1 MTPHEENWL
10 ALSMVD
16 RVGNKTV
23 AVLLERFGDVDS
35 ILGASLEEITRGCGI
50 HPELAKR
57 ISNAR
62 QGQAFWIEKKRI
74 EHHGVSLV
82 PMDSEY
88 YPPRLRSVHLP
99 PPILYCRGAPPFPAG
114 PVLAV
119 VGTRAH
125 THYGEKVT
133 LSLIEGV
140 ARANPEVVILSGM
153 ARGIDTLAHRQALQ
167 CGLKTIAVLG
177 GGLAN
182 PYPPENRELA
192 AEIAAHG
199 AVISEFGMD
208 QRPLARNFPIRNRV
222 IAGMADAVLVVEA
235 GESSGALITSSF
247 AINQGRPVL
256 AVPGNLGQTES
267 QGTNRLIQ
275 SGQGILVRGP
285 EDLLGAMHGVRHPAP
300 TQLNWLEPAS
310 AGAAEPSARESVHKG
325 EKRSIMEV
333 LRKGA
338 MHPDDLAGES
348 GIPIDKLI
356 GLLLELELSGDIYQT
371 PENQFAIA

>member
-10 ALSMVD
+10 ALSLVD

-23 AVLLERFGDVDS
+23 AVLLERFGDVDT
-35 ILGASLEEITRGCGI
+35 ILAASQEEITRGCGI
-50 HPELAKR
+50 HPELALR

-62 QGQAFWIEKKRI
+62 QVQAFRMEIKHIE
-74 EHHGVSLV
+74 EHGVSLV
-82 PMDSEY
+82 SMDSEN
-88 YPPRLRSVHLP
+88 YPTRLRSVHLP
-99 PPILYCRGAPPFPAG
+99 PPILYCQGALPLPAG

-119 VGTRAH
+119 VGTRAF

-140 ARANPEVVILSGM
+140 ARANPDVVILSGM

-167 CGLKTIAVLG
+167 SGLKTIAVLG

-182 PYPPENRELA
+182 PYPPENKELA
-192 AEIAAHG
+192 GEIAGQG
-199 AVISEFGMD
+199 AVISEFAML

-235 GESSGALITSSF
+235 GERSGALITSSF
-247 AINQGRPVL
+247 AINYGRPVL
-256 AVPGNLGQTES
+256 AVPGNLGEPGS
-267 QGTNRLIQ
+267 LGTNRLIHT
-275 SGQGILVRGP
+275 GQGLLVRGP
-285 EDLLGAMHGVRHPAP
+285 EDLLEALHGVRHPAP
-300 TQLNWLEPAS
+300 AQLNWLEPAAS
-310 AGAAEPSARESVHKG
+310 GNLEPSGRESVHKG
-325 EKRSIMEV
+325 EKGRLMEV
-333 LRKGA
+333 LGKGA